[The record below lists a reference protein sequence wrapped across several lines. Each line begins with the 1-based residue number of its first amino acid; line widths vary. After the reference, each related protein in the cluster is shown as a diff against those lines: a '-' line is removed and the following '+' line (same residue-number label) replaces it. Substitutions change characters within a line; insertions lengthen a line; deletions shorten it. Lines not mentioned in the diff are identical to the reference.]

1 MSTRW
6 NLLSP
11 QPQHVANRAAQRK
24 RGPRRCPPWRGR
36 PVSHGPFLTA
46 DATRFSAILYGIIRG
61 QIRGGIHHPRPTD
74 SGENSAACRKI
85 SHALSLP
92 RVLSG
97 GSFVLG
103 SLTCLRKWNRSC
115 FLSVIPPRTTSPGD
129 EQRIARKGR
138 SNDSGALEKTRA
150 AAPCANQRAGASEGA
165 RPFRGRRRD
174 SKKNSPDSFPGGTLF
189 ARNRPSRRA
198 K

>member
-1 MSTRW
+1 MT
-6 NLLSP
+6 
-11 QPQHVANRAAQRK
+11 
-24 RGPRRCPPWRGR
+24 
-36 PVSHGPFLTA
+36 
-46 DATRFSAILYGIIRG
+46 YG
-61 QIRGGIHHPRPTD
+61 QFRGGIHRPRPLD
-74 SGENSAACRKI
+74 RDENIAAGRKI

-115 FLSVIPPRTTSPGD
+115 SLSVIPPRTTSPGD

-150 AAPCANQRAGASEGA
+150 SAPCANQRAGESDGA

-174 SKKNSPDSFPGGTLF
+174 SKKISRFFSRRGIFRAKSTFATCEIVSGRSCRVPFPGVRWTGRS
-189 ARNRPSRRA
+189 APR
-198 K
+198 